1 MNASMGNIKI
11 SETDLHAE
19 KNQWNS
25 RAVFNAAAETD
36 SRLQKLIRYE
46 NTSS

>member
-11 SETDLHAE
+11 TETELHAE
-19 KNQWNS
+19 KINGIPDLF
-25 RAVFNAAAETD
+25 FNAAAETD
-36 SRLQKLIRYE
+36 SPLQKFIRYE